1 MGAHKMTQR
10 YRYQK
15 LWPFQVFEMPRAERD
30 ALQDPPNFLCIINSD
45 DSELQLYAN
54 NTWNAIAKYAPGG
67 SADIYG
73 QLHNFDDDTVALEV
87 RRTQIDPVPT
97 LDPATSGWME
107 LPPIDHTQAASS
119 YYRVQIDNAGSEAT
133 ATFKWSDDD
142 GASWEA
148 TGLSMV
154 DADGNPIT
162 IELQAGIIIKF
173 GLGDYTLDDLWRWY
187 VIGTASQLYDL
198 RVDTTNSIVKVA
210 KTLQIGNDPFYY
222 FVGDPDN
229 PGWVCDESDYIP
241 FSRTNNWWLFVL
253 ANQTRFAVAQDNVWI
268 NMPLMLGNFARLLE
282 RTTPDT
288 PDSDTACFY
297 AKDQ

>member
-1 MGAHKMTQR
+1 MPQR
-10 YRYQK
+10 YRFQK
-15 LWPFQVFEMPRAERD
+15 LWPVQFFEMTRAERD

-198 RVDTTNSIVKVA
+198 RVDTTNSRVDVGT
-210 KTLQIGNDPFYY
+210 TLRIANDPYFYLNLY
-222 FVGDPDN
+222 DATTP
-229 PGWVCDESDYIP
+229 WI
-241 FSRTNNWWLFVL
+241 
-253 ANQTRFAVAQDNVWI
+253 RFAQWCYLLHARANGQVGLVIPNYAGDGGKTAISFQTDPQDV
-268 NMPLMLGNFARLLE
+268 PLIL
-282 RTTPDT
+282 P
-288 PDSDTACFY
+288 TAIR
-297 AKDQ
+297 